1 MTREQLFSRLKQI
14 PTNLEKVL
22 VLTHTDLDG
31 AGAAVLVTVAFP
43 NATVDIK
50 HCNNNEMSDEILKAI
65 KEESNKYDFILA
77 SDISLTALAAE
88 EADLYIKN
96 NFLLFDHHPTAEHL
110 NKYNWACVYG
120 GKIED
125 SARAVYYDS
134 ADDWHTSATGLLY
147 DYFAYK
153 ELEAILKYPKL
164 TYFAFAVSAYDT
176 WDWKIT
182 FCKKDSIK
190 ELNTLCFIYGLDRF
204 ERSMRLRITMNE
216 DLITRTDKMLFELE
230 QERVDRYIDRLKDNI
245 IIGSLEV
252 LGRTYSYAG
261 CISTDYVGP
270 VFEYLRDTYP
280 NYDLLIVNTGT
291 SISMRTNTGVDLAVI
306 AKHFNGGGH
315 TAAGGFPI
323 KLEDRCKI
331 LTIPFVSSEKTVV
344 FC

>member
-1 MTREQLFSRLKQI
+1 MTREHLFSRLKQI
-14 PTNLEKVL
+14 PTNPEKVL

-31 AGAAVLVTVAFP
+31 AGAVVLVPIAFP

-65 KEESNKYDFILA
+65 KEESDRYDLILA
-77 SDISLTALAAE
+77 SDISLTTVAAE

-125 SARAVYYDS
+125 SARAVYYDL

-153 ELEAILKYPKL
+153 ELGFTLKYPKL
-164 TYFAFAVSAYDT
+164 IYFAFAVSAYDT
-176 WDWKIT
+176 WDWKT
-182 FCKKDSIK
+182 TNCKKDLIK
-190 ELNTLCFIYGLDRF
+190 DLNTLCFIYGLDRF
-204 ERSMRLRITMNE
+204 ERSMRLRIVSDE
-216 DLITRTDKMLFELE
+216 ELILPIDRVLFELE
-230 QERVDRYIDRLKDNI
+230 QDRVDRYIDRLKDNVM
-245 IIGSLEV
+245 IGALEV
-252 LGRTYSYAG
+252 LEKTYSYAG
-261 CISTDYVGP
+261 CISTDYVGL
-270 VFEYLRDTYP
+270 VFEYLRETYP

-291 SISMRTNTGVDLAVI
+291 SISMRTNTGIDLAVI

-323 KLEDRCKI
+323 KLEDRHKI
-331 LTIPFVSSEKTVV
+331 LTIPFVSSEKTAV